1 LTASKTAKIAARG
14 LNTDPTDRQ
23 SGSRRTLHITYA
35 KTKTPAGKFPT
46 GAILVLTWFLYQI
59 EKNKSRTF

>member
-1 LTASKTAKIAARG
+1 MTASKTAKIAARG
-14 LNTDPTDRQ
+14 HNTDPTSRHLAT
-23 SGSRRTLHITYA
+23 RRTPHSA

-59 EKNKSRTF
+59 KKNKSRTF